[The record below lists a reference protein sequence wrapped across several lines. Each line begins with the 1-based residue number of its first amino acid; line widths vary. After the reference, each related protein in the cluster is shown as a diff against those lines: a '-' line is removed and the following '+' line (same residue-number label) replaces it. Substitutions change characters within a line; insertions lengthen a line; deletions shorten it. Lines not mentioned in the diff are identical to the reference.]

1 MIREKI
7 RSSVNDVY
15 AGKEKIITLK
25 TINASL
31 ENFPQYLQYEGKA
44 KNTATTYL
52 NAMAYFQE
60 FIKNKL
66 NNRIRTINDLNS
78 QTIKLYVKHL
88 TNMCIAEEISPA
100 TAELRINSLRVY
112 LRYLTCEFEITEDMS
127 SCMKQIKKGY
137 FNKTANIKKDRTK
150 KIISLKDVKKLVSTI
165 ENSFDKNSI
174 RDTAIVY
181 TLISTGCRRSELLNL
196 RWCDIDLHSGTISI
210 NRDKTSTHS
219 KLSVNR
225 KCLAALQDLHDI
237 QIKDKMKSYIFRDSS
252 TIKSSD
258 IEKPLST
265 NALSVLL
272 KKWGEKAEIETPIS
286 PSTFRHT
293 FVSTLI
299 SGVCQGSC
307 RKFLSSVLIGV
318 SQTSVGTSIFLICLD
333 HRNGFFALAV
343 S

>member
-15 AGKEKIITLK
+15 DGKEKIITLK

-52 NAMAYFQE
+52 NAMAFFQE
-60 FIKNKL
+60 FIKDKL
-66 NNRIRTINDLNS
+66 NNRIRTIYDLNS

-88 TNMCIAEEISPA
+88 TGMCIAEEITPA
-100 TAELRINSLRVY
+100 TAELRVNSLRVY
-112 LRYLTCEFEITEDMS
+112 LRYLVSEYEIAVDMC

-137 FNKTANIKKDRTK
+137 FNKAANIKSDKTK
-150 KIISLKDVKKLVSTI
+150 KILSLKDVKKLVSTI

-174 RDTAIVY
+174 RDVAIVY
-181 TLISTGCRRSELLNL
+181 TLMSTGCRRSELLNL
-196 RWCDIDLHSGTISI
+196 RWCDIDFHAGTISI
-210 NRDKTSTHS
+210 NRDKTSTYS
-219 KLSVNR
+219 KLSVNS
-225 KCLAALQDLHDI
+225 KCLTAIQELHDI
-237 QIKDKMKSYIFRDSS
+237 QNKDKLKSYIFRDSN
-252 TIKSSD
+252 TMKSSVT
-258 IEKPLST
+258 EKPLST

-272 KKWGEKAEIETPIS
+272 KKWGEEAKIETPIS

-299 SGVCQGSC
+299 SEKTPYSEIMAYTGH
-307 RKFLSSVLIGV
+307 KNADTLSHYTHLHPFYGNNVQSALN
-318 SQTSVGTSIFLICLD
+318 LD
-333 HRNGFFALAV
+333 AA
-343 S
+343 